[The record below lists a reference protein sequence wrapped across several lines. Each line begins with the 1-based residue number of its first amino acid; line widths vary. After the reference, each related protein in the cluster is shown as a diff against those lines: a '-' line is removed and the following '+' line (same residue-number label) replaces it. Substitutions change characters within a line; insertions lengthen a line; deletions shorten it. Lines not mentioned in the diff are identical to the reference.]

1 MKTVINKL
9 QNTIKKA
16 VKEIIIVERPIEFV
30 RDRGLTTKNLLKY
43 DVAPSPLLFSEDGMM
58 TKPEKSQ
65 LLKEL
70 ETYLKP
76 DDCEYRNHRKSSF
89 VMARRRHF

>member
-1 MKTVINKL
+1 MKTLINKP

-16 VKEIIIVERPIEFV
+16 VKEMNIAERTIKIV

-58 TKPEKSQ
+58 TDPEKSQ

-70 ETYLKP
+70 ETISIGDLSQT
-76 DDCEYRNHRKSSF
+76 RGL
-89 VMARRRHF
+89 